1 MKFTIRDILNE
12 AHPGIANPSKLISD
26 TVAVPI
32 TYLLLRF
39 TKATPNSVTI
49 ASLILGLAAAG
60 FNFAR
65 ISYLPIILFYFAYV
79 LDFVD
84 GTLARMLNISSEEG
98 KRFDIRVDRT
108 IFIAIALS
116 YTYLFLSSNRLVETF
131 LLIIY
136 ILLFFYIDIIH
147 FSSVVFRYRTGRVP
161 PPKGASGKEGR
172 DDLIWFKS
180 LFNIKL
186 WIPGRD
192 FTVPLVFVIA
202 PLVGNFKLC
211 YILAIIILLIS
222 LILLFLANYSRKV
235 KNWGEQLWKD
245 ITTKKTRG

>member
-1 MKFTIRDILNE
+1 MKFKIRDILNE
-12 AHPGIANPSKLISD
+12 AHPGLANPSKLISD

-32 TYLLLRF
+32 TYILLRF

-49 ASLILGLAAAG
+49 ASLILGLASAG
-60 FNFAR
+60 FNFAMVP
-65 ISYLPIILFYFAYV
+65 YLPIILFYFAYV

-84 GTLARMLNISSEEG
+84 GMLARMLNISSEEG
-98 KRFDIRVDRT
+98 KRLDIRVDRT

-116 YTYLFLSSNRLVETF
+116 YTHLFLSSNRLVETF

-136 ILLFFYIDIIH
+136 ALLFFYVDIIE
-147 FSSVVFRYRTGRVP
+147 FSSAVFRHRTGKVASQE
-161 PPKGASGKEGR
+161 GASAKEGR

-180 LFNIKL
+180 LFNIRL

-202 PLVGNFKLC
+202 PLIGNFKPC
-211 YILAIIILLIS
+211 YILAIAILLTV
-222 LILLFLANYSRKV
+222 LILPFFRNYICKV
-235 KNWGEQLWKD
+235 KNLAGIINLC
-245 ITTKKTRG
+245 